1 MRLKVAVMG
10 ITHES
15 NTFVKAHTE
24 LRQFREEGHWMM
36 GEALLDEYRGA
47 FHELG
52 GMIEVLEEEGI
63 EIVPVM
69 YAEATPGGTVS
80 AATYEILL
88 QELFTALDS
97 ALPVD
102 GCLVVPHGAG
112 VSESFRDMDGHWLSL
127 VREKLG
133 DGIPII
139 GTLDPHGNV
148 SDQMIASTNALVAYK
163 TNPHIDQRETG
174 HLAAK
179 LLVNTLK
186 KKIRPL
192 QHLIQLPLAISIEQQ
207 FTGKAPCKGLYT
219 LADVLSRQQGVLSI
233 SIMLGFPYA
242 DVEEMGSSI
251 IVVTDDDE
259 QLAMH
264 IGKKLEAYMM
274 EHKQEFLGFKQDIP
288 DLFLT
293 IENSEKPVLLL
304 DMGDNVG
311 GGAPGNSAYL
321 LKALEA
327 KGEIRS
333 FICLCDPT
341 AVQLAT
347 GHAVGDTFE
356 MVTGDHEDL
365 TMNYTGWVKLLY
377 TGDGKFK
384 ETVPR
389 HGGQVNFDMG
399 KIALVVTSGGNTI
412 MLTSLRVPPFSL
424 KQLTSFNIMPEEFD
438 VLVAKGVN
446 APIAAYATVCKTLL
460 QVNTPGVTCAD
471 MTRFNYMNR
480 RRPIF
485 PFEEI

>member
-1 MRLKVAVMG
+1 MGLKVAVLG

-15 NTFVKAHTE
+15 NTFVKEHTT
-24 LRQFREEGHWMM
+24 LCQFREGHWMK
-36 GEALLDEYRGA
+36 GETLLNEYRSA

-52 GMIEVLEEEGI
+52 GMIEVLEEEGM

-69 YAEATPGGTVS
+69 YAEATPGGMVS
-80 AATYEILL
+80 KVTYETLL

-112 VSESFRDMDGHWLSL
+112 VSELFRDMDGHWLSL

-133 DGIPII
+133 DRIPVI

-148 SDQMIASTNALVAYK
+148 SNQMVTSTNALVAYK

-174 HLAAK
+174 RLAAK

-186 KKIRPL
+186 KKIKPL

-207 FTGKAPCKGLYT
+207 FTGKAPCKNLYA
-219 LADVLSRQQGVLSI
+219 LADALSQQQGVLSI

-242 DVEEMGSSI
+242 DVEEMGSSV
-251 IVVTDDDE
+251 IVVTDDEE
-259 QLAMH
+259 QLA
-264 IGKKLEAYMM
+264 ISTGKMLEAYMM
-274 EHKQEFLGFKQDIP
+274 AHKQEFVGLKQDIQ
-288 DLFLT
+288 DLFPT
-293 IENSEKPVLLL
+293 IEKSEKPVLLL

-311 GGAPGNSAYL
+311 GGAPANSAYL
-321 LKALEA
+321 LKALE
-327 KGEIRS
+327 GYGRFRS
-333 FICLCDPT
+333 FICLYDPA
-341 AVQLAT
+341 AVQLAISHT
-347 GHAVGDTFE
+347 AGDIFD
-356 MVTGDHEDL
+356 MVTGNPEDI
-365 TMNYTGWVKLLY
+365 TMSYTGRVKLLY

-384 ETVPR
+384 ETAPR

-424 KQLTSFNIMPEEFD
+424 KQLTAFNVIPEDFD

-446 APIAAYATVCKTLL
+446 APIAAYTTVCKTLL

-471 MTRFNYMNR
+471 MTRFNYNNR
-480 RRPIF
+480 RKPIF